1 MLFADPMELLSSLG
15 SLSIVILLTLAI
27 FSVVSWAIIVHK
39 WKRFKTIE
47 EEDLQFLR
55 AYEVRQQEV
64 NELRIQAQDL
74 EASPSAA
81 VYLGIIDRLP
91 APSDLLNTSHQLE
104 PAQPY
109 RFPEHQYLEKVSQH
123 IIQNQI
129 SHQEAYLPFLATTG
143 NLTPF
148 IGLLGT
154 VLGIISAF
162 REIGVQGSASIASVA
177 PGVAEALI
185 ATAAGLFAAIPAV
198 IAYNYFLAK
207 IRKTIFRV
215 EAFGIEFLNSVQELN
230 QETKE
235 PAEIA
240 Q

>member
-1 MLFADPMELLSSLG
+1 MLFADPMELFSSLG

-27 FSVVSWAIIVHK
+27 FSVVSWAIIVQK
-39 WKRFKTIE
+39 WRRFRVID
-47 EEDLQFLR
+47 EEDTQFLR
-55 AYEVRQQEV
+55 AYELGPQQI
-64 NELRIQAQDL
+64 NELRLQAQELD
-74 EASPSAA
+74 ASPSAA

-91 APSDLLNTSHQLE
+91 SFSDLLDTSHQLE
-104 PAQPY
+104 QAQPE
-109 RFPEHQYLEKVSQH
+109 RFPERDYLEKVSQH

-129 SHQEAYLPFLATTG
+129 SHQESYLPFLATTG

-207 IRKTIFRV
+207 IRKTVFRV

-230 QETKE
+230 HASKET
-235 PAEIA
+235 AEVGR
-240 Q
+240 